1 MNFYQ
6 QSPDLAS
13 VIFSMKK
20 KAHSHAERHKQEQR
34 HNDGHTADATQQA
47 AVFMRHPIVAVFR
60 HFRHIAEMTE
70 RIMNISKHKH
80 IY

>member
-6 QSPDLAS
+6 QSLDIPS

-34 HNDGHTADATQQA
+34 HNDGHAADETKQA
-47 AVFMRHPIVAVFR
+47 AVFMRHPLVAVFW
-60 HFRHIAEMTE
+60 HLRHIAEVTK
-70 RIMNISKHKH
+70 RIMYITKHKH